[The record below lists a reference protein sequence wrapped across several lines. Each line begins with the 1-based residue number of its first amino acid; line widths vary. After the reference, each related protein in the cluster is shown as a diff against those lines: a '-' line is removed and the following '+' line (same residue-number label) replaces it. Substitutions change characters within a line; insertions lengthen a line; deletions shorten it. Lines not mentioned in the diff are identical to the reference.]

1 MASKF
6 GRRLSLTC
14 IGMAEASED
23 FSTLNEMVTE
33 AQSYG
38 AVASF
43 GKPSLDAD
51 SLSNIVTSLASSL
64 TTSKTEMSE
73 LKTGKMK
80 EVRMDVTREKRN
92 TPDYEGD

>member
-1 MASKF
+1 MFISSTLFYFVFHNVFYTGWA
-6 GRRLSLTC
+6 GRLFT
-14 IGMAEASED
+14 
-23 FSTLNEMVTE
+23 TLNEMVTE

-51 SLSNIVTSLASSL
+51 SLSNIVSSLASSL

-73 LKTGKMK
+73 LKTGNMEGGSNGCK
-80 EVRMDVTREKRN
+80 ERETKYSRL
-92 TPDYEGD
+92 